1 MDHRPSTETS
11 GAVPH
16 FYGREKELAWLYG
29 LLDDVGRRRVPCLAV
44 IVAESGIGKSALVQ
58 ALYRKLTTDPRWD
71 GPSSDGFWPDAFQG
85 SGDDLKVNP
94 DFPEDYR
101 PGTLPKF
108 MWLGIRWQ
116 NLGNRNRDDQS
127 CPLSGAREV
136 LYRHVK
142 VVEGMPGPW
151 SRIRDRLKRK
161 GAEIGATSVEE
172 AVIFVGE
179 EVTGVAFGPLAPFA
193 RFVVAAARE
202 ARQGKGARHR
212 DLEEAAERSAGD
224 ELCEEL
230 GWLMRG
236 SERRPTIVWLDDAQ
250 WIDKSSIEFLEKL
263 FRRAKSG
270 EWPLL
275 VIATH
280 WEREWKEHRQHGSE
294 GAPSLTRFADSQLD
308 GSPQTE
314 VRVLEKGDRESLR
327 SLLLAR
333 LPGLAA
339 DQQELI
345 IRKCGGNFLS
355 LEENIGELLGRER
368 NFENRDRTNPLTQAA
383 MRRIEAWE
391 SDRDRRVEQR
401 FQALEGELQD
411 ILGWSSRAGARFVRK
426 MITDFA
432 QVRMENDSEGRISM
446 CFDPYAILSES
457 EDRSVTEFRDRA
469 YYWSAMRYFEEY
481 LGTDEDDLRE
491 FLVRRFSDW
500 INNRFDEDG
509 DTLRLEDA
517 PDSSLSATAVEVNRV
532 ELLEMAVRFL
542 PLRDAPDWSEPIAAA
557 CLRAHCMLVE
567 VYAQKRLWDQCRK
580 VARSLEKIDWVSA
593 PITVLGFGRREDTC
607 SHLVT
612 AGALVAAGRLA
623 ESLLADS
630 RERLAE
636 ELGTPQSRRDVS
648 VSLDRLGGI
657 EAQRGELDRAWER
670 FAEALEIGRRLA
682 EELGTPQSRRDVSV
696 SLDRLG
702 GIEAQRGELDRAWE
716 RFAETLEADDSPRSS
731 ARLPRAAG
739 MSPPHWAP
747 WRHRGATRGAGP
759 GLGAVRRDAGDWPT
773 TRRGA
778 RHAPEPQGCLRLT
791 GPPWRHRGAT
801 RGAGPGLGAVRR
813 GGGDWPTTRRGA
825 RHAREPQRCLRLTG
839 LERLG
844 GIEAQRG
851 ELDRAWERFA
861 ETLEIRRRLAEELG
875 TPESRRD
882 VSVSLDRLGGIEAQ
896 RGELD
901 RAWERFAETLEI
913 GRRLA
918 EELGTPESRRDVS
931 VSLDRLGG
939 IEAQRGELDRAWER
953 FAEALEIGRRLA
965 EELGTP
971 ESRRDVSVSLDR
983 LGGIEAQRGELDR
996 AWERFAETLEIR
1008 RRLAEELGTPQSR
1021 RDVSVSLDRLGG
1033 IEVQRG
1039 ELDRAWER
1047 FAEALE
1053 IGRRLAEELGTPE
1066 SRSRDVSVSLDR
1078 LGGIEAQRG
1087 ELDRAWERFAEAL
1100 EIGRRLAEELGTPES
1115 RRDVSVSL
1123 DRLGGIEVQRGELDR
1138 AWERFAETLEIGR
1151 RLAEELG
1158 TPESRRDVSV
1168 SLERLGGIEAQR
1180 GELDRAWERFAE
1192 TLEIGRRLAEE
1203 LGTPES
1209 RRDVSVSL
1217 EPPWRHRGATRGAG
1231 PGLRAVRRGAGD
1243 LPTTRRG
1250 ARHAPEPPGRR
1261 RNGGTC
1267 ESGETHNVSIR
1278 RVPQDV
1284 GSAPAG
1290 PGGFEDGT

>member
-280 WEREWKEHRQHGSE
+280 WEREWKEHRQHDSE

-517 PDSSLSATAVEVNRV
+517 PDSSLSVTAVEVNRV

-567 VYAQKRLWDQCRK
+567 VYAQKRLWDQCRN

-607 SHLVT
+607 THLVT

-648 VSLDRLGGI
+648 VSLERLGDIEAQRGELDRAWERFAEALEIGRRLAEELGTPESRRDVSASLEHLGGIEAQRGELDRAWERFAETLEISRRLAEELGTPQSRRDVSASLVHLGGIEAQRGELDRAWERFAETLEIGRRLAEELGTPQSRSDVSVSLERLGGIEAQRGELDRAWERFAEALEIGRRLAEELGTPQSRSDVSVSLDGLGGIEAQRGELDRAWERFAETLEIGRRLAEELGTPQSRSDVSVSLERLGGI

-696 SLDRLG
+696 SLERLG

-716 RFAETLEADDSPRSS
+716 RFAETLEIGR
-731 ARLPRAAG
+731 RLAEE
-739 MSPPHWAP
+739 
-747 WRHRGATRGAGP
+747 
-759 GLGAVRRDAGDWPT
+759 LGTPQSRRD
-773 TRRGA
+773 
-778 RHAPEPQGCLRLT
+778 
-791 GPPWRHRGAT
+791 
-801 RGAGPGLGAVRR
+801 VSVS
-813 GGGDWPTTRRGA
+813 
-825 RHAREPQRCLRLTG
+825 

-861 ETLEIRRRLAEELG
+861 ETLEIRRRLAEALG
-875 TPESRRD
+875 TPQSRRD
-882 VSVSLDRLGGIEAQ
+882 VSVSLDGLGGIEVQRGELDRAWERFAETLEIRRRLAEELGTPQSRSDVSVSLERLGDIEAQ

-931 VSLDRLGG
+931 VSLDRLG
-939 IEAQRGELDRAWER
+939 R
-953 FAEALEIGRRLA
+953 
-965 EELGTP
+965 
-971 ESRRDVSVSLDR
+971 
-983 LGGIEAQRGELDR
+983 
-996 AWERFAETLEIR
+996 
-1008 RRLAEELGTPQSR
+1008 
-1021 RDVSVSLDRLGG
+1021 
-1033 IEVQRG
+1033 
-1039 ELDRAWER
+1039 
-1047 FAEALE
+1047 
-1053 IGRRLAEELGTPE
+1053 
-1066 SRSRDVSVSLDR
+1066 
-1078 LGGIEAQRG
+1078 
-1087 ELDRAWERFAEAL
+1087 
-1100 EIGRRLAEELGTPES
+1100 
-1115 RRDVSVSL
+1115 
-1123 DRLGGIEVQRGELDR
+1123 IEVQRGELDR

-1158 TPESRRDVSV
+1158 TPQSRRDVSV
-1168 SLERLGGIEAQR
+1168 SLERLGGIEVQR

-1192 TLEIGRRLAEE
+1192 TLEIGRRLAEA

-1217 EPPWRHRGATRGAG
+1217 ERLGGIEVQRGELDRAW
-1231 PGLRAVRRGAGD
+1231 GLFAEALEICRRLAEELGTPQSRRDVAEMEEHVKAVK
-1243 LPTTRRG
+1243 LIT
-1250 ARHAPEPPGRR
+1250 
-1261 RNGGTC
+1261 
-1267 ESGETHNVSIR
+1267 
-1278 RVPQDV
+1278 
-1284 GSAPAG
+1284 
-1290 PGGFEDGT
+1290 

>member
-1 MDHRPSTETS
+1 MDHRPSAETS

-71 GPSSDGFWPDAFQG
+71 GPGSDGFWPDAFQG

-127 CPLSGAREV
+127 CPLPGAREV

-151 SRIRDRLKRK
+151 SRFRDRLKRK
-161 GAEIGATSVEE
+161 GAELGEIGVEE
-172 AVIFVGE
+172 AAILVGE

-202 ARQGKGARHR
+202 ARKGKGARHR

-230 GWLMRG
+230 GWLMGG

-275 VIATH
+275 VLATH
-280 WEREWKEHRQHGSE
+280 WEREWNEHRQHGSE

-308 GSPQTE
+308 GCPQTE

-327 SLLLAR
+327 SRLLAR
-333 LPGLAA
+333 LPGLVE
-339 DQQELI
+339 DQRELI
-345 IRKCGGNFLS
+345 IRKCDGNFLS

-391 SDRDRRVEQR
+391 TDRDKRVEQR

-411 ILGWSSRAGARFVRK
+411 ILGWSSRAGTRFVRK
-426 MITDFA
+426 MIADFA
-432 QVRMENDSEGRISM
+432 QERMENDSEGRIFM

-457 EDRSVTEFRDRA
+457 EDRSVAEFRDRA
-469 YYWSAMRYFEEY
+469 YYRSAMRYFEEY
-481 LGTDEDDLRE
+481 LETEDEDDLRE

-517 PDSSLSATAVEVNRV
+517 PDSSLSATAAEANRV
-532 ELLEMAVRFL
+532 DLLEMAVRFL

-557 CLRAHCMLVE
+557 CLRARCMLVE
-567 VYAQKRLWDQCRK
+567 VYAQKRLWDQCRR

-593 PITVLGFGRREDTC
+593 PITVLGIDRRKDTC

-630 RERLAE
+630 RERFEEVDTPQSRWDVVVSLDRLGGIEVQRGELDQAHGRFAEALEIHRRLDEELGLPENDTDVTIFLGRLGDIEAQRGELDQAWGRFDEALEIGRRLAEELGTPRSRRDVSVSLGHLGVIEVQRGELDGAWGRFAEALEIHRRLAEELGTPQSRQDVSASLHQLGVIEVQRGELDGAWGRFAEALEIHRRLAEEFGTPQSRQDVSASLGRLGDIEEQRGELDGAWGRFAETLEIGRRFAEALGTPESRRNVYVSLDRLGGIEKQRGELDRAYGRFAEALEISGRLAEEFGTPQSRRDVSASLGRLGDIEEQRGELDRAYGRFAEALEISGRLAEEFGTPQSRRDVSASLGRLGDIEEQRGELDGAWGRFAETLEIRRRLAEQLGTPQSRRDVSVSLHHLGDIEKQRGELDRAYGRFAEALEIRRRLAE

-648 VSLDRLGGI
+648 SSLGVLGFIEEQRGELDRAYGRFAEALEIRRRLAEELGTPQSRRDVCLILDRLGFI
-657 EAQRGELDRAWER
+657 EAQRGELDGAWGRYAEALEIRRRLAEELGTPQSRRDVCLILDRLGFIEAQRGELDGAWGR

-696 SLDRLG
+696 SLHYLG
-702 GIEAQRGELDRAWE
+702 GIEMGRGELDGAYGRY
-716 RFAETLEADDSPRSS
+716 AEA
-731 ARLPRAAG
+731 
-739 MSPPHWAP
+739 
-747 WRHRGATRGAGP
+747 
-759 GLGAVRRDAGDWPT
+759 
-773 TRRGA
+773 
-778 RHAPEPQGCLRLT
+778 
-791 GPPWRHRGAT
+791 
-801 RGAGPGLGAVRR
+801 
-813 GGGDWPTTRRGA
+813 
-825 RHAREPQRCLRLTG
+825 
-839 LERLG
+839 
-844 GIEAQRG
+844 
-851 ELDRAWERFA
+851 
-861 ETLEIRRRLAEELG
+861 LEIRRRLAEELG

-882 VSVSLDRLGGIEAQ
+882 V
-896 RGELD
+896 
-901 RAWERFAETLEI
+901 AETE
-913 GRRLA
+913 GH
-918 EELGTPESRRDVS
+918 VK
-931 VSLDRLGG
+931 
-939 IEAQRGELDRAWER
+939 EAK
-953 FAEALEIGRRLA
+953 FI
-965 EELGTP
+965 
-971 ESRRDVSVSLDR
+971 
-983 LGGIEAQRGELDR
+983 
-996 AWERFAETLEIR
+996 
-1008 RRLAEELGTPQSR
+1008 
-1021 RDVSVSLDRLGG
+1021 
-1033 IEVQRG
+1033 
-1039 ELDRAWER
+1039 
-1047 FAEALE
+1047 
-1053 IGRRLAEELGTPE
+1053 
-1066 SRSRDVSVSLDR
+1066 
-1078 LGGIEAQRG
+1078 
-1087 ELDRAWERFAEAL
+1087 
-1100 EIGRRLAEELGTPES
+1100 
-1115 RRDVSVSL
+1115 
-1123 DRLGGIEVQRGELDR
+1123 
-1138 AWERFAETLEIGR
+1138 
-1151 RLAEELG
+1151 
-1158 TPESRRDVSV
+1158 
-1168 SLERLGGIEAQR
+1168 
-1180 GELDRAWERFAE
+1180 
-1192 TLEIGRRLAEE
+1192 
-1203 LGTPES
+1203 
-1209 RRDVSVSL
+1209 
-1217 EPPWRHRGATRGAG
+1217 AG
-1231 PGLRAVRRGAGD
+1231 V
-1243 LPTTRRG
+1243 
-1250 ARHAPEPPGRR
+1250 
-1261 RNGGTC
+1261 N
-1267 ESGETHNVSIR
+1267 
-1278 RVPQDV
+1278 QD
-1284 GSAPAG
+1284 
-1290 PGGFEDGT
+1290 

>member
-101 PGTLPKF
+101 PRTLPKF

-314 VRVLEKGDRESLR
+314 VRVLEKGDRESLQ

-411 ILGWSSRAGARFVRK
+411 ILGWSSWAGARFVRK
-426 MITDFA
+426 MIADFA
-432 QVRMENDSEGRISM
+432 QERMENDSEGRISM
-446 CFDPYAILSES
+446 CFDPYVILSGS
-457 EDRSVTEFRDRA
+457 EDRSVAEFRDRA
-469 YYWSAMRYFEEY
+469 YYRSAMRYFEEY

-542 PLRDAPDWSEPIAAA
+542 PLRDAPDWSEQIATA

-567 VYAQKRLWDQCRK
+567 VYAQKRLWNQCRK

-593 PITVLGFGRREDTC
+593 PIAVLGFGRRKDTC

-636 ELGTPQSRRDVS
+636 ELGTPQSRSDVS

-657 EAQRGELDRAWER
+657 EAQCGELDRAWER
-670 FAEALEIGRRLA
+670 FAEA
-682 EELGTPQSRRDVSV
+682 
-696 SLDRLG
+696 
-702 GIEAQRGELDRAWE
+702 
-716 RFAETLEADDSPRSS
+716 
-731 ARLPRAAG
+731 
-739 MSPPHWAP
+739 
-747 WRHRGATRGAGP
+747 
-759 GLGAVRRDAGDWPT
+759 
-773 TRRGA
+773 
-778 RHAPEPQGCLRLT
+778 
-791 GPPWRHRGAT
+791 
-801 RGAGPGLGAVRR
+801 
-813 GGGDWPTTRRGA
+813 
-825 RHAREPQRCLRLTG
+825 
-839 LERLG
+839 
-844 GIEAQRG
+844 
-851 ELDRAWERFA
+851 
-861 ETLEIRRRLAEELG
+861 LEIRRRLAEELG

-882 VSVSLDRLGGIEAQ
+882 VSLSLHYLGDIEAQRRELDRAYGRFAEGLEIGRRLAEELGTPQSRSDVSVSLHYLGDIEAQ

-918 EELGTPESRRDVS
+918 EELGTPESRSGVS
-931 VSLDRLGG
+931 VSLHYLGD
-939 IEAQRGELDRAWER
+939 IEAQRGEL
-953 FAEALEIGRRLA
+953 G
-965 EELGTP
+965 
-971 ESRRDVSVSLDR
+971 
-983 LGGIEAQRGELDR
+983 R

-1008 RRLAEELGTPQSR
+1008 RRLAEELGTPESR
-1021 RDVSVSLDRLGG
+1021 SDVALSLHYLGD
-1033 IEVQRG
+1033 IEAQRG
-1039 ELDRAWER
+1039 ELGRAWER
-1047 FAEALE
+1047 FAEGLE
-1053 IGRRLAEELGTPE
+1053 IDRRLAEALGTPE
-1066 SRSRDVSVSLDR
+1066 SRSGCLR
-1078 LGGIEAQRG
+1078 LTA
-1087 ELDRAWERFAEAL
+1087 
-1100 EIGRRLAEELGTPES
+1100 
-1115 RRDVSVSL
+1115 
-1123 DRLGGIEVQRGELDR
+1123 
-1138 AWERFAETLEIGR
+1138 
-1151 RLAEELG
+1151 
-1158 TPESRRDVSV
+1158 
-1168 SLERLGGIEAQR
+1168 
-1180 GELDRAWERFAE
+1180 
-1192 TLEIGRRLAEE
+1192 
-1203 LGTPES
+1203 
-1209 RRDVSVSL
+1209 
-1217 EPPWRHRGATRGAG
+1217 PPWRHRGATRGAGPGLGAVRRDAGDSPTTRRGARHTREPQRCLRLTAAPWRHRAATRGAGPGLGAVRRGAGDSPTTTRRGARHTREPQRCLRLTALPWRHRAATRGAG

-1243 LPTTRRG
+1243 WPTTRRG
-1250 ARHAPEPPGRR
+1250 ARHAPEPQGRR

-1267 ESGETHNVSIR
+1267 ESGETHSGREPRLIQPAVS
-1278 RVPQDV
+1278 VPDTFPIKRGESRPGV
-1284 GSAPAG
+1284 LWRGSPHARSLVAPARR
-1290 PGGFEDGT
+1290 PR